1 MTITI
6 ALENE
11 KRPLG
16 ELVERMLEGAEL
28 ILTKGDRPVA
38 RLVPIQD
45 KPHRQFGSAKGL
57 ITIAEDFD
65 APLED
70 IKAGTLGGDPST
82 RLEGDSH
89 E

>member
-16 ELVERMLEGAEL
+16 ELVERLLEGAEL
-28 ILTKGDRPVA
+28 ILTKRDRPVA

-57 ITIAEDFD
+57 IAIADGFD

-70 IKAGTLGGDPST
+70 FKELTS
-82 RLEGDSH
+82 
-89 E
+89 

>member
-6 ALENE
+6 DVENE

-16 ELVERMLEGAEL
+16 ELVERMLEGAEF

-45 KPHRQFGSAKGL
+45 KPHRRFGSAKGL

-70 IKAGTLGGDPST
+70 FQELTS
-82 RLEGDSH
+82 
-89 E
+89 

>member
-1 MTITI
+1 MGLTEPEDSDMTITI
-6 ALENE
+6 AVENE

-28 ILTKGDRPVA
+28 IFTKGDRPVA

-70 IKAGTLGGDPST
+70 FKELTF
-82 RLEGDSH
+82 
-89 E
+89 

>member
-6 ALENE
+6 DVENE

-38 RLVPIQD
+38 RLVPIQ
-45 KPHRQFGSAKGL
+45 PNRRFGSAKGL

-70 IKAGTLGGDPST
+70 FQELIA
-82 RLEGDSH
+82 
-89 E
+89 